1 MFKRITSVFLMLL
14 ICMTVFTGIAIERSM
29 VYDITALTDID
40 DIESPVYPV
49 TRTVEEDE
57 DGQTL
62 IYKLLN
68 LIPLKKVSTQSRSV
82 YLGGVPLGINV
93 KAEGL
98 IITAKQDV
106 ITSHGIETP
115 FDAAD
120 IKSGD
125 ILVSIDGVA
134 VHTQKEI
141 EDAVGDK
148 DNVTV
153 VIARGGK
160 KYSYAVKTAE
170 DVLTGRKK
178 IGLWLRDG
186 ISGIGT
192 LTYVDP
198 SNMRYG
204 ALGHPIDEST
214 EYIGGAIYG
223 ANIYGYIKGEKGK
236 AGELSGSYDPS
247 DVIGSIDKNNKF
259 GIFGKY
265 RGDIASKEMIPLGSK
280 STVKPGKA
288 HIYTTIDGCC
298 SKRYEIEIIKCNV
311 QNKADSKGMVIR
323 ITDKELLERT
333 NGILQGMSG
342 SPIIQNGKLIG
353 AVTHVFINDPTKGFG
368 MYIDFML
375 PN

>member
-29 VYDITALTDID
+29 LYDITALTDID

-115 FDAAD
+115 FDTAD

>member
-1 MFKRITSVFLMLL
+1 VFKRITSVFLMLL

-115 FDAAD
+115 FDTAD

>member
-1 MFKRITSVFLMLL
+1 
-14 ICMTVFTGIAIERSM
+14 MTVFTGIAIERSM

-115 FDAAD
+115 FDTAD

>member
-115 FDAAD
+115 FDTAD

>member
-115 FDAAD
+115 FDSAD

-148 DNVTV
+148 NNVTV

-288 HIYTTIDGCC
+288 YIYTTIDGCC

>member
-93 KAEGL
+93 KAGGL

-160 KYSYAVKTAE
+160 KYSYSVKTAE

>member
-115 FDAAD
+115 FDTAD

-178 IGLWLRDG
+178 IDR
-186 ISGIGT
+186 
-192 LTYVDP
+192 
-198 SNMRYG
+198 
-204 ALGHPIDEST
+204 
-214 EYIGGAIYG
+214 
-223 ANIYGYIKGEKGK
+223 
-236 AGELSGSYDPS
+236 
-247 DVIGSIDKNNKF
+247 
-259 GIFGKY
+259 
-265 RGDIASKEMIPLGSK
+265 K
-280 STVKPGKA
+280 SV
-288 HIYTTIDGCC
+288 
-298 SKRYEIEIIKCNV
+298 V
-311 QNKADSKGMVIR
+311 
-323 ITDKELLERT
+323 
-333 NGILQGMSG
+333 
-342 SPIIQNGKLIG
+342 
-353 AVTHVFINDPTKGFG
+353 
-368 MYIDFML
+368 
-375 PN
+375 

>member
-1 MFKRITSVFLMLL
+1 M
-14 ICMTVFTGIAIERSM
+14 
-29 VYDITALTDID
+29 
-40 DIESPVYPV
+40 
-49 TRTVEEDE
+49 
-57 DGQTL
+57 
-62 IYKLLN
+62 
-68 LIPLKKVSTQSRSV
+68 
-82 YLGGVPLGINV
+82 
-93 KAEGL
+93 
-98 IITAKQDV
+98 
-106 ITSHGIETP
+106 
-115 FDAAD
+115 
-120 IKSGD
+120 
-125 ILVSIDGVA
+125 
-134 VHTQKEI
+134 
-141 EDAVGDK
+141 
-148 DNVTV
+148 
-153 VIARGGK
+153 
-160 KYSYAVKTAE
+160 
-170 DVLTGRKK
+170 TGRKK